1 MKLITSIIVN
11 SLAFYL
17 LAYLVPGVIV
27 DGYQALLITAL
38 VWGIVTT
45 FIRPVIKLL
54 TFPITFISL
63 GLFTFIINA
72 GLLVLTSR
80 LVEGFIID
88 SFPTAIISAILLA
101 IINGFLNLMVKD

>member
-1 MKLITSIIVN
+1 MKLITSVIVN

-63 GLFTFIINA
+63 GLFTFVINA

-88 SFPTAIISAILLA
+88 SFTTAIISAILLA